1 MNRSLP
7 SSVSSQDSHPLVLV
21 VDDEPRIIRFVRI
34 NLEMEGFRVIEA
46 SNGVE
51 AVAMVREKMPDI
63 ALLDVMMPEMDGFE
77 TLRTIREVSSVPV
90 IMLTVRS
97 SEEDKVRGLTSA
109 PMITSLKPFSP
120 RELVSRVRAVL
131 RRFQAVLPTEG
142 SVLTIDEHLAIDYNT
157 AEVIVSGERVKLRPT
172 EFRLLRHLRR
182 MLAGPF
188 PTLTLLSK
196 VWGMSTRMRTI
207 PTTLR
212 ELPPQ
217 EDRTRSGEPT
227 LHPHSSA
234 GWVPVPRRLRSRDPA
249 LVAEGRLDVGY
260 PRCTGQ
266 RDPPSGPCS
275 VCSWLP
281 RAGLSNRPQRR
292 STAVA
297 TRSWLWRQSR
307 PRRDLLRP
315 KFCLAHILHASSR
328 SSHSQE
334 RK

>member
-1 MNRSLP
+1 M
-7 SSVSSQDSHPLVLV
+7 SSQDSHPLVLV

-109 PMITSLKPFSP
+109 PMITSP
-120 RELVSRVRAVL
+120 SRSALESWSVACAPSCGGFRQ
-131 RRFQAVLPTEG
+131 FCQPEG

-157 AEVIVSGERVKLRPT
+157 EVIVSGEREARPT

-182 MLAGPF
+182 MLADRSHA
-188 PTLTLLSK
+188 TLLSK
-196 VWGMSTRMRTI
+196 VWGYEYKDEVLY
-207 PTTLR
+207 LR
-212 ELPPQ
+212 LYVNYSQ

-227 LHPHSSA
+227 LHPHWSA
-234 GWVPVPRRLRSRDPA
+234 GWVPVRRLRF
-249 LVAEGRLDVGY
+249 
-260 PRCTGQ
+260 
-266 RDPPSGPCS
+266 
-275 VCSWLP
+275 W
-281 RAGLSNRPQRR
+281 
-292 STAVA
+292 
-297 TRSWLWRQSR
+297 
-307 PRRDLLRP
+307 
-315 KFCLAHILHASSR
+315 
-328 SSHSQE
+328 
-334 RK
+334 